1 MSARPPADD
10 SLAGFVGAAPGPQR
24 AAMRALLA
32 LARRPRGRTLLRRAG
47 APEQFAQMLA
57 SLGRY
62 DDPRVAATLGF
73 DAEAVVARGR
83 ELRRAEG
90 RP

>member
-1 MSARPPADD
+1 MSLRKTNSDP
-10 SLAGFVGAAPGPQR
+10 LAGFVRSAPGAQR
-24 AAMRALLA
+24 VGMRTLLA
-32 LARRPRGRTLLRRAG
+32 LARRPRGRAVLRRAG
-47 APEQFAQMLA
+47 AADQFAQMLA

-62 DDPRVAATLGF
+62 DDPAVATALGF

-83 ELRRAEG
+83 ELRHAEG